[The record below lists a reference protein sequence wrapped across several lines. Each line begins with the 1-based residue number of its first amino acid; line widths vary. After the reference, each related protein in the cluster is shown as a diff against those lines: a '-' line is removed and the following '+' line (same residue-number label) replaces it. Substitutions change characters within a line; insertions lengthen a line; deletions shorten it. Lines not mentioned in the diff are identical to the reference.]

1 MTELTKLIF
10 TGACQSWGLL
20 TRKVIEC
27 CKSGLM
33 GHSSKN
39 LQKSSAQSSA
49 MEVQNSRCLTGEKY
63 LEQGKSLFSSHFGR
77 AGACFPLH
85 AKNIPEAKLESN
97 RLIFLAEQIL
107 RTLNSHSV
115 MWQLVTTAIQVYNVK
130 E

>member
-49 MEVQNSRCLTGEKY
+49 MEVQNSRCFTGEKY
-63 LEQGKSLFSSHFGR
+63 LEQGRVYSHHILGKQVHLFHSMLRISL
-77 AGACFPLH
+77 
-85 AKNIPEAKLESN
+85 
-97 RLIFLAEQIL
+97 RLNWKVID
-107 RTLNSHSV
+107 
-115 MWQLVTTAIQVYNVK
+115 
-130 E
+130 